1 MPRHENSQKRETSS
15 APAGPGYHA
24 WYAKEVKKMRKRS
37 LRHFAL
43 AACTLFWTPVPLSG
57 ECHRT
62 RFSRLPTPEL
72 LRGGGVS
79 SPWAGDIQHVGGAGG
94 VDGRPGMMVRHPF
107 GHGGFTRARLSADL
121 VSCADGHSAGTTA
134 LSLAINRYA
143 RKFSAGQFAGWSE
156 QTRRAMWHAAAW
168 EHALQEMRRYQDDD
182 ETYRLMLKSDQF
194 RAEGERRLQAN
205 LKEIGSL
212 IPADCILSSDH
223 EGDESY
229 IGPEPFI
236 KNDAWVP
243 WGIDDTYGAIGGHE
257 GGYDGGEEEEHA
269 QEEHA
274 EEEQA
279 EKRQH
284 HNLLVLNNSSLSAVS
299 CQNTRKAKVDKRL
312 FGRGVYFFKYSQG
325 LYYNVTGGRWYDTR
339 TPRRF
344 PLSPARLRV
353 NVCVRG
359 VCGHACVHVCVCMY
373 ARTRACIR
381 ESSHRSHYRH
391 MNSWNRC

>member
-1 MPRHENSQKRETSS
+1 MPGHENSQKRETSS
-15 APAGPGYHA
+15 APAGLGYHA
-24 WYAKEVKKMRKRS
+24 WYAKEVRKMRQRG
-37 LRHFAL
+37 LQHFAL

-62 RFSRLPTPEL
+62 RFSRMPSPEL
-72 LRGGGVS
+72 LRLRGAGVS

-134 LSLAINRYA
+134 LSSAINRYA

-205 LKEIGSL
+205 LKDIGSL
-212 IPADCILSSDH
+212 IPADCILISDH

-236 KNDAWVP
+236 KNDVWVP
-243 WGIDDTYGAIGGHE
+243 WGIDGTYGDIGGHE

-269 QEEHA
+269 EED
-274 EEEQA
+274 QA
-279 EKRQH
+279 EMRQQH
-284 HNLLVLNNSSLSAVS
+284 HLLVHNNSSLSAVS
-299 CQNTRKAKVDKRL
+299 CQNTQKAKVDKRL

-344 PLSPARLRV
+344 PLSPARLSI

-359 VCGHACVHVCVCMY
+359 VCVCAQV
-373 ARTRACIR
+373 
-381 ESSHRSHYRH
+381 SSHRSPYRH
-391 MNSWNRC
+391 MNPWNKF